1 MCSINKQNAIQISLQ
16 IKLKKTAGVQQ
27 HRCLFEWVYV
37 WWRAEQL
44 VGKKKET
51 LWWNIVS
58 LQTSNVYF
66 VSPLCEFWN
75 DSVYPV
81 LAERWRS
88 KQCGYKQ
95 LSGQSPKLQLL
106 LGSIIFPFSC
116 NRVQTFRTNVL
127 KLSGISSRLQ
137 RRTSWISEQWV
148 VSLGLE
154 AWNTQWVHN

>member
-16 IKLKKTAGVQQ
+16 IKKKWLECSNTAV
-27 HRCLFEWVYV
+27 CLSGFMFDGELSSWWV
-37 WWRAEQL
+37 
-44 VGKKKET
+44 KKKET
-51 LWWNIVS
+51 FWWNIVS

-106 LGSIIFPFSC
+106 LGNIIFPFSC